1 MGASEILVLATSSAA
16 NSALDRSRGAATTI
30 AVRSL
35 GAVAGTRLNKGSR
48 MRRESLVR
56 FCERAGVRLPC
67 ATHLVVLC
75 RSLEEAAAVLAVVQE
90 WTAAAGLLL
99 HPAKTRLVN
108 APTQGFDFL
117 GYHFVNGRHRPRS
130 KSLQKLKDTVRAKT
144 KRTSRDT
151 ACP

>member
-1 MGASEILVLATSSAA
+1 
-16 NSALDRSRGAATTI
+16 
-30 AVRSL
+30 
-35 GAVAGTRLNKGSR
+35 
-48 MRRESLVR
+48 MRRESHVR
-56 FCERAGVRLPC
+56 FCERAGVRHPC

>member
-1 MGASEILVLATSSAA
+1 
-16 NSALDRSRGAATTI
+16 
-30 AVRSL
+30 
-35 GAVAGTRLNKGSR
+35 
-48 MRRESLVR
+48 MRRESHVR

-108 APTQGFDFL
+108 AQTQGFDFL
-117 GYHFVNGRHRPRS
+117 GYHFANGRHRPRS